1 MITLTVLFIATLF
14 LAYSNGANDNFKGVA
29 TLFGSG
35 TANYKAAI
43 TWATITTFAGSITSL
58 FLAETLLK
66 NFSGRGLVPDEL
78 AASPQFVLAVGF
90 GAGLTVMLATLTGF
104 PISTTHGLVG
114 ALVGAGLTA
123 VGTSVN
129 FGTLGTLFLAPLLVS
144 PLLAVG
150 FGVVSYVVARGLRV
164 KLGVQKEWCVCVDEA
179 VQLVPIPQPAGLLA
193 LAPVT
198 VPQVSVGGV
207 EQCRQQYKGRLFGG
221 SVQRGLDF
229 VHFLS
234 AGSVGFARGLNDT
247 PKIVALLLVIKTVDV
262 KFGMLL
268 VAVAMAVGGLLNAK
282 RVAITMSKKI
292 TPLNPGQGFTAN
304 LTTSALVILASRLGL
319 PVSTTHVSVGAL
331 FGIGLITREA
341 NLRVVRS
348 ILLSWVLTLP
358 IAAVLSAAIYAVL
371 MLSR

>member
-1 MITLTVLFIATLF
+1 MITLTVLFLATVF

-35 TANYKAAI
+35 ATSYKSAI
-43 TWATITTFAGSITSL
+43 TWATISTFAGSITSL

-66 NFSGRGLVPDEL
+66 NFSGRGLVPNEL
-78 AASPQFVLAVGF
+78 AASPQFVLAVGL

-123 VGTSVN
+123 VGTNVN
-129 FGTLGTLFLAPLLVS
+129 FSTLGALFFLPLLVS

-150 FGVVSYVVARGLRV
+150 LGVMSYVAARGVRV
-164 KLGVQKEWCVCVDEA
+164 KLGIQKEWCVCVDEA
-179 VQLVPIPQPAGLLA
+179 VRFVPIPQPAGLLA

-198 VPQVSVGGV
+198 LPEISVGST
-207 EQCRQQYKGRLFGG
+207 EQCRQQYKGKLFGG
-221 SVQRGLDF
+221 EVQRGLYL

-268 VAVAMAVGGLLNAK
+268 VAAAMTIGGLLNARK
-282 RVAITMSKKI
+282 VAITMSKKI
-292 TPLNPGQGFTAN
+292 TPLNPGQGLTAN
-304 LTTSALVILASRLGL
+304 LVTSSLVILASRFGL
-319 PVSTTHVSVGAL
+319 PVSTTHVSVGSL
-331 FGIGLITREA
+331 FGIGLITGEA
-341 NLRVVRS
+341 NRRVVS
-348 ILLSWVLTLP
+348 GILMSWLLTLP
-358 IAAVLSAAIYAVL
+358 IAAIISAVAYAVVV
-371 MLSR
+371 RI

>member
-1 MITLTVLFIATLF
+1 MITLTVLFMATLF

-35 TANYKAAI
+35 TTSYKSAV
-43 TWATITTFAGSITSL
+43 TWATISTFAGSITSL

-66 NFSGRGLVPDEL
+66 NFSGRGLVPNEL
-78 AASPQFVLAVGF
+78 AASPQFVLAVGL
-90 GAGLTVMLATLTGF
+90 GAGLTVMLATWTGF

-123 VGTSVN
+123 VGTNVN
-129 FGTLGTLFLAPLLVS
+129 FAMLGTLFFLPLLAS

-150 FGVVSYVVARGLRV
+150 LGVASYVVARGVRV
-164 KLGVQKEWCVCVDEA
+164 KLGVQKEWCVCVDQ
-179 VQLVPIPQPAGLLA
+179 VVHIVPIPQPAGLLA

-198 VPQVSVGGV
+198 VPEITVGAV
-207 EQCRQQYKGRLFGG
+207 EQCRQQYKGKLFGG
-221 SVQRGLDF
+221 DVQRGLDF
-229 VHFLS
+229 IHFLS

-247 PKIVALLLVIKTVDV
+247 PKIVALLLVINTFDV

-268 VAVAMAVGGLLNAK
+268 VAVAMAIGGLLNAR
-282 RVAITMSKKI
+282 RVAIMMSKRI

-304 LTTSALVILASRLGL
+304 LVTSALVILASRFGL
-319 PVSTTHVSVGAL
+319 PVSTTHVSVGSL

-341 NLRVVRS
+341 NRRVVS
-348 ILLSWVLTLP
+348 GILLSWVLTLP
-358 IAAVLSAAIYAVL
+358 IAAILSAAVYAIVRAF
-371 MLSR
+371 S